1 METNRITMAWRVL
14 AIFVVVSIA
23 FIGCCSEPDESLP
36 AQDWWMAFIASKTIG
51 AFFAVLAMYLFKKWE
66 IKNVNL

>member
-1 METNRITMAWRVL
+1 METSRITWAWRIL

-36 AQDWWMAFIASKTIG
+36 AQDWWVAIFASKTIG

-66 IKNVNL
+66 IKNIME

>member
-1 METNRITMAWRVL
+1 METSRITWAWRIL

-36 AQDWWMAFIASKTIG
+36 AQDWWVAIFASKTIG

>member
-1 METNRITMAWRVL
+1 METSRITMAWRVL

-23 FIGCCSEPDESLP
+23 FICCCSEPDESLS
-36 AQDWWMAFIASKTIG
+36 AQDWWLALLVSKTIG

-66 IKNVNL
+66 IKSNL

>member
-1 METNRITMAWRVL
+1 METSRITWVWRIL

-23 FIGCCSEPDESLP
+23 FIGCCSEPDESLT
-36 AQDWWMAFIASKTIG
+36 AQDWWVAIFASKTIG

>member
-1 METNRITMAWRVL
+1 METSRITWAWRIL

-23 FIGCCSEPDESLP
+23 FIGCCSEPNEILS
-36 AQDWWMAFIASKTIG
+36 AQDWWWAFFVSKTIG
-51 AFFAVLAMYLFKKWE
+51 AFFALLAMYLFKKWE